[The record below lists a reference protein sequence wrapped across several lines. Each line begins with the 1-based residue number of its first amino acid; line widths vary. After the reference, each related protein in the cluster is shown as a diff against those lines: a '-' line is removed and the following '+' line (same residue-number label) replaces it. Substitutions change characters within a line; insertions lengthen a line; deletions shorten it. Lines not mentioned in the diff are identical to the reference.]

1 MIYNMFDALEISSL
15 DQYRGSSPLSIN
27 IDDAPE
33 DAVLSDYNADY
44 ESSIVLR

>member
-1 MIYNMFDALEISSL
+1 MIYNMFYDLEISSL

-27 IDDAPE
+27 IDNESE
-33 DAVLSDYNADY
+33 DAVLSDYDADY